1 MTPMLPANGW
11 PWFCQSFHGHCS
23 PPFFVVNAAFWTI
36 KPHSTST
43 PHSSTRVLYFS
54 GWMPHELHN
63 FKRGCNQLGSS
74 SIFRHGF
81 CASFE
86 AITVWMPS
94 SKASA
99 WHVPVVGLVDSW
111 TGKPPKVENKR
122 VYRRLYGEV
131 YTVDG
136 YLSDV
141 CLYQYLERDQTKR
154 ERIIIKCERKYAWL
168 KVPLILKKPA
178 KQWHMVV

>member
-1 MTPMLPANGW
+1 VRPITPMLPANGL

-23 PPFFVVNAAFWTI
+23 PFFFCW
-36 KPHSTST
+36 T
-43 PHSSTRVLYFS
+43 PHSEELNLILLLRPIHQHVSDILVECHMNSTISNGAAVAT
-54 GWMPHELHN
+54 GKLH
-63 FKRGCNQLGSS
+63 GP
-74 SIFRHGF
+74 IVF
-81 CASFE
+81 CTSFE

-99 WHVPVVGLVDSW
+99 WM
-111 TGKPPKVENKR
+111 GKPPKVENRR

-154 ERIIIKCERKYAWL
+154 ERIKIKCKRKYAWL
-168 KVPLILKKPA
+168 KVPLLLKKPA